1 MIAAIVLAAGM
12 SQRMGKPKL
21 LLKLNDDTII
31 EHIIKEL
38 QQSNI
43 DSIVVVLGHNP
54 QSLIELLSK
63 YSVRTVINKNYKDG
77 MTSSFKVG
85 LNEVKNTA
93 DAALLVLGD
102 QPFISHTLINKL
114 IDTYKKTPETKIVSP
129 IYKGK
134 KGHPVLFDKSL
145 FEEILSLPLDKYIRD
160 VIHNHYNEIVTIP
173 WDKGTILDI
182 DTPEDYIEA
191 LKYFKSQKKNE

>member
-21 LLKLNDDTII
+21 LLKLNGDTII

-38 QQSNI
+38 QQSSV
-43 DSIVVVLGHNP
+43 DSIIVVLGHNP
-54 QSLIELLSK
+54 QPLKELLSS
-63 YSVRTVINKNYKDG
+63 YSVKTVINENYKEG

-85 LNEVKNTA
+85 LNEVKDTA

-114 IDTYKKTPETKIVSP
+114 IDTYKKTSEAKIVSP
-129 IYKGK
+129 IYEGK

-145 FEEILSLPLDKYIRD
+145 FDEILSLPPDKYIRE
-160 VIHNHYNEIVTIP
+160 VIHNHYDELATIP

-182 DTPEDYIEA
+182 DTPEDYVEA
-191 LKYFKSQKKNE
+191 LKLSLIHI

>member
-21 LLKLNDDTII
+21 LLKLNGDTII

-38 QQSNI
+38 QQSSV
-43 DSIVVVLGHNP
+43 DSIIVVLGHNP
-54 QSLIELLSK
+54 QPLKELLSS
-63 YSVRTVINKNYKDG
+63 YSVKTVINENYKEG

-85 LNEVKNTA
+85 LNEVKDTA

-114 IDTYKKTPETKIVSP
+114 IDTYKKTSE
-129 IYKGK
+129 
-134 KGHPVLFDKSL
+134 KS
-145 FEEILSLPLDKYIRD
+145 E
-160 VIHNHYNEIVTIP
+160 
-173 WDKGTILDI
+173 
-182 DTPEDYIEA
+182 
-191 LKYFKSQKKNE
+191 

>member
-1 MIAAIVLAAGM
+1 MIVAIVLAAGM

-21 LLKLNDDTII
+21 LLKLNGDTII

-43 DSIVVVLGHNP
+43 DSVIVVLGHNP
-54 QSLIELLSK
+54 QPLIDLLSH
-63 YSVRTVINKNYKDG
+63 YSVKTVINKNYKEG

-85 LNEVKNTA
+85 LIEVKDVA

-102 QPFISHTLINKL
+102 QPFISHHLINKL
-114 IDTYKKTPETKIVSP
+114 IETYKKASDAKIVSP

-134 KGHPVLFDKSL
+134 KGHPVLFDRTL
-145 FEEILSLPLDKYIRD
+145 FNEILSLPPDKYIRE
-160 VIHNHYNEIVTIP
+160 VIHNHYNELVTIP

-191 LKYFKSQKKNE
+191 LKYFKSQKKSE